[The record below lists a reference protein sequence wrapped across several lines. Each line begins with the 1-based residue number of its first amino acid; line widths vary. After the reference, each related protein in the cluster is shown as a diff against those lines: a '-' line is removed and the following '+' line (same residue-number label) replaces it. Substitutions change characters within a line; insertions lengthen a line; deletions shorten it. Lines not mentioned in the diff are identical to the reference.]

1 MGGLTVVAIMLWG
14 GLYKV
19 GNLCCVLGVDL
30 LRAVSMWSFAD
41 VVVEMTQS
49 TQSTK
54 HDASVLLQKS
64 TKPTKVVDL
73 FD

>member
-1 MGGLTVVAIMLWG
+1 MGGLTVMAIMLWG

-19 GNLCCVLGVDL
+19 GNLCCVLGVVDL
-30 LRAVSMWSFAD
+30 LRAVSMWSFA